1 MRTLF
6 YLFSI
11 GVLVCF
17 ATWAYKVNYATR
29 DAERRVATLEHEI
42 ASEAEKIEVLRAEW
56 AYLNRPER
64 LLRLA
69 DANFD
74 VLGLSP
80 VGAKQREVIANVS
93 FPETELEGT
102 VFNAILAVATEGESE

>member
-11 GVLVCF
+11 AILVSF
-17 ATWAYKVNYATR
+17 ATWSYKVNYATR
-29 DAERRVATLEHEI
+29 AAERRVALLSDEI
-42 ASEAEKIEVLRAEW
+42 TTEMEKIEILKAEW

-69 DANFD
+69 EANFD
-74 VLGLSP
+74 VLGLGP
-80 VGAKQREVIANVS
+80 IAADQTGSVADVAY
-93 FPETELEGT
+93 PEKELEGS
-102 VFNAILAVATEGESE
+102 VFNAIMAIAPLEDSQ

>member
-11 GVLVCF
+11 VTLTGF
-17 ATWAYKVNYATR
+17 GYWSYTVNYATR
-29 DAERRVATLEHEI
+29 AAEARVAELDQNIDGER
-42 ASEAEKIEVLRAEW
+42 EKIEVLQAEW

-69 DANFD
+69 EANFET
-74 VLGLSP
+74 LGLVP
-80 VGAKQREVIANVS
+80 VRAQHYADPGQVAYKTDEPTFSMMINVTTAAAREA
-93 FPETELEGT
+93 E
-102 VFNAILAVATEGESE
+102 

>member
-1 MRTLF
+1 MRTVF

-11 GVLVCF
+11 GILVSF
-17 ATWAYKVNYATR
+17 ATWAYKVNYDTR
-29 DAERRVATLEHEI
+29 LAERRVALLESEI
-42 ASEAEKIEVLRAEW
+42 ADEAEKIEVLRAEW

-74 VLGLSP
+74 VLGLGP
-80 VGAKQREVIANVS
+80 VAAEQGDAVTQVS
-93 FPETELEGT
+93 FPDQDLEGN
-102 VFNAILAVATEGESE
+102 VLNAIMAIATEQDAQ